1 MIRSIKIRIYPN
13 KTQSQIIEQTLG
25 TLRYLWNTYLGYNK
39 LQYERYKNNE
49 IDKKDALVSAY
60 TFDKII
66 NNEFDRDQYK
76 WIFDVSSKAR
86 KDLLTIAEKAY
97 KQFFK
102 RKSSFP
108 KFKSK
113 KSNPVK
119 SYFFI
124 KDGIRIKNNRLWIP
138 VLHYLKYSENGF
150 NLEKFLSSSSV
161 EITSGRIVKDNYD
174 RYFVILLTKISIPK
188 SKPEYYADG
197 LGIDLGI
204 KNYATIYDGNEIF
217 TIRHP
222 WKDNNSRLSFYQD
235 KINNLLRVISM
246 KVEINKKKEGVPAT
260 AYHSHNIQK
269 LWTRVR
275 KYRKKIHDYMDD
287 FLKKLCNVITAKTKP
302 MYITIENLD
311 ISELLT
317 DSKLSTK
324 QNDRISKSNW
334 YKFREILTYMT
345 KTYDIEL
352 RVANKY
358 YPSSKKCHICGHK
371 NNISLADRTITC
383 SNCGNKYDRD
393 ENAAINLYNLK
404 KYIVI

>member
-49 IDKKDALVSAY
+49 IDKKDAFVSAY
-60 TFDKII
+60 DFNKLI
-66 NNEFDRDQYK
+66 NHEFDRNKYS
-76 WIFDVSSKAR
+76 WIFDISSKAR
-86 KDLLTIAEKAY
+86 ADMLNTVELAY
-97 KQFFK
+97 KRFFK
-102 RKSSFP
+102 GKSSFP

-119 SYFFI
+119 SFFFI

-188 SKPEYYADG
+188 SEPEYYTDG

-235 KINNLLRVISM
+235 KINNLLRVIST
-246 KVEINKKKEGVPAT
+246 KVEINKKKEGNTAT
-260 AYHSHNIQK
+260 AYHPHNIQK

-287 FLKKLCNVITAKTKP
+287 FLKKLCNTITAKTKP
-302 MYITIENLD
+302 MYITIEKLD
-311 ISELLT
+311 ITELLT

-345 KTYDIEL
+345 KTYNIEL
-352 RVANKY
+352 RMANKY

-371 NNISLADRTITC
+371 NDISLANRTITC
-383 SNCGNKYDRD
+383 SKCGNEYDRD

-404 KYIVI
+404 KYTVK